1 MVFQISR
8 EIPIFVGIRIVMYMR
23 IYRKPEISELEA
35 DVLQVLCDSLTG
47 TDIDDFTQSE
57 DIDW

>member
-1 MVFQISR
+1 
-8 EIPIFVGIRIVMYMR
+8 MYMR

>member
-1 MVFQISR
+1 
-8 EIPIFVGIRIVMYMR
+8 MYMR
-23 IYRKPEISELEA
+23 RYIKPNIAELEA

-47 TDIDDFTQSE
+47 TDIDDFTQSD